1 MNNLDQQVK
10 FIAELEKLKSV
21 YRKTWIPCNNNRN
34 KNTAEH
40 SWQVALVANILSEY
54 ACVEINIA
62 HVTKMLLLH
71 DIVEIYAGDT
81 FAFASNAILAEQ
93 QVNELKALDRLLDLL
108 PKDQRIYFKD
118 IWLEYEEAKTDNAK
132 FANAIDRIVPAFQS
146 FSNAGGTWKKFNV
159 SKTKVLERNKYLK
172 EVAPRLYE
180 YLLEKIDSHFEGE
193 YYK

>member
-10 FIAELEKLKSV
+10 FITELEKLKSV
-21 YRKTWIPCNNNRN
+21 YRKTWIPCDNNRN
-34 KNTAEH
+34 ENTAEH

-54 ACVEINIA
+54 ASVEINIA
-62 HVTKMLLLH
+62 HVTRMLLLH

-81 FAFASNAILAEQ
+81 FAFATNAVLAEQ
-93 QVNELKALDRLLDLL
+93 KVNELKALDRLLNLL
-108 PKDQRIYFKD
+108 PKDQERHFKD
-118 IWLEYEEAKTDNAK
+118 IWVEYEEAKTNDAK

-180 YLLEKIDSHFEGE
+180 YLLEKIDSHFEGD